1 MDKGKIKKAV
11 KMILE
16 AIGENP
22 NREDLKKTPE
32 RVADMYAEIFNGISK
47 DPARELEV
55 LLAEKHDEMVLLKDI
70 PLYSVCEHHLLPF
83 TGRAHIAYIP
93 KNNKV
98 TGLSK
103 IARVVDILS
112 KRLQVQER
120 LTTEIA
126 EILMKK
132 LKPMGVMVK
141 IEAEHLCMSM
151 RGVKKPGVSTITSA
165 VRGVFKENPK
175 TRAETLALIKS

>member
-1 MDKGKIKKAV
+1 MDKKKIQQAV

-22 NREDLKKTPE
+22 NRKDLQETPQ
-32 RVADMYAEIFNGISK
+32 RVAEMYEEIFAGIK
-47 DPARELEV
+47 QDPTRELEV
-55 LLAEKHDEMVLLKDI
+55 ILDQRHEEIVLLKGI

-83 TGRAHIAYIP
+83 IGRANVAYIP
-93 KNNKV
+93 RKGRV

-112 KRLQVQER
+112 RRPQVQER
-120 LTTEIA
+120 LTTQVADIIMA
-126 EILMKK
+126 K
-132 LKPMGVMVK
+132 LKPLGVMVV

-151 RGVKKPGVSTITSA
+151 RGVKKAGTLTVTSA
-165 VRGVFKENPK
+165 VRGIFKENAK
-175 TRAETLALIKS
+175 TRTETLALIKS